1 MELKRF
7 NNFSEDRLL
16 ESVINESIIY
26 YSTDLRKIFTK
37 MKDNS
42 IAQNLL
48 EIEATDIKPD
58 ITFVDLGKEGYLG
71 FSTMRNAKK
80 VITDK
85 FPHLDYIDNKVDKE
99 MADELFHLDKVGSSR
114 ATGVTTKSRNE
125 VSLGKFVNKILP
137 GKYSDKDRES
147 FVNLFKATIE
157 KTGEHFEI
165 IEGEEIGKWYHKQ
178 TYKEVTGNLGNSCM
192 SEKPDSY
199 FQLYIQNPEVCK
211 MVILLEDDKLL
222 GRALVWKLNTFG
234 TSKENLERFQWFM
247 DRQYTI
253 TDSDVQK
260 FINFAKE
267 KGWSWKTYNNHHSY
281 RDISFGEEKMR
292 GSMTVKVKPK
302 EYAKYPYVD
311 TFRRYDPERGLLH
324 NDDNVDNSDYE
335 GQLILADT
343 LGGFERIQ
351 AGKYSEFYDRMIPE
365 ERAVWSDIVDSYLDS
380 ENDIHVGRGS
390 RRRWGWYPDGD
401 DNVVYD
407 DWNGQ
412 YIHVDDSVYSEY
424 YGYSLLT
431 DEAVEVVTDISSTCE
446 IEGTSWMHNDDDKVL
461 LIKSNTVWHER
472 MMEKERGWKDYE
484 HILKKICEVDNTN
497 NLVPEVLLRE
507 VYKLSNPIEG
517 VQRYDFTDEDIYLL
531 EEDANI
537 LGWTVDKDDYIKID
551 IFTYYQETEEF
562 HSAIKRNL
570 RAEIQKIS
578 DQLEGKGQL
587 YIKSEDDDIY
597 RKKLQSKLRYLV
609 AREEDIE
616 WIES

>member
-1 MELKRF
+1 MKLKKF

-26 YSTDLRKIFTK
+26 FSPDLRKIFSK
-37 MKDNS
+37 MKSDS

-48 EIEATDIKPD
+48 SIEATDIKPD

-85 FPHLDYIDNKVDKE
+85 FPHLDYIDNKVDQD

-157 KTGEHFEI
+157 KSGEHFEI
-165 IEGEEIGKWYHKQ
+165 VEGDEIGKWYHKEN
-178 TYKEVTGNLGNSCM
+178 YRESAGNLGNSCM
-192 SEKPDSY
+192 ASKPASY
-199 FQLYIQNPEVCK
+199 FQLYSNNPEVCK
-211 MVILLEDDKLL
+211 MVILLEDDKLI
-222 GRALVWKLNTFG
+222 GRALVWKLNTLG

-267 KGWSWKTYNNHHSY
+267 KGWAWKTYNNHHSY

-292 GSMTVKVKPK
+292 APMTVKVKAQ
-302 EYAKYPYVD
+302 EYARYPYVD
-311 TFRRYDPERGLLH
+311 TFRRYDPESGLLF
-324 NDDNVDNSDYE
+324 NDDNTEDEDNE

-343 LGGFERIQ
+343 AGGFERIQ
-351 AGKYSEFYDRMIPE
+351 AGKYSEYHDRMIPE
-365 ERAVWSDIVDSYLDS
+365 DRAVWSDIVDSWLDS
-380 ENDIHVGRGS
+380 ENDIRVSAGS
-390 RRRWGWYPDGD
+390 RRLQGWYPDGD
-401 DNVVYD
+401 ESVVYD

-412 YIHVDDSVYSEY
+412 YIHVDDSVYSDY

-461 LIKSNTVWHER
+461 WIRPNTVWYER
-472 MMEKERGWKDYE
+472 MVEKEKGWSNYD
-484 HILKKICEVDNTN
+484 HILKKLTDVDGDNQR
-497 NLVPEVLLRE
+497 VPEVLLRE
-507 VYKLSNPIEG
+507 VYKLSEPIEG
-517 VQRYDFTDEDIYLL
+517 AERYDFTDEDIYLL

-537 LGWTVDKDDYIKID
+537 LGWTVDKSDGVWID

-562 HSAIKRNL
+562 HSVVKRNL

-578 DQLEGKGQL
+578 DQLQGKGQL
-587 YIKSEDDDIY
+587 YIKSEDDDKY
-597 RKKLQSKLRYLV
+597 KEGLKLKLRKLV
-609 AREEDIE
+609 EREEDIE